1 MESNYFIFANLFNP
15 VILFFIL
22 GIIAGLLKS
31 DLELPSGVSKFL
43 HVYLLIAIGF
53 KGGVSINE
61 ISILSDSIIFTILA
75 GISVSFILP
84 FIAYKLLSIT
94 SNLDR
99 YTIAAVAA
107 SYGSVSIVTF
117 MAATNFLNSNQVSYV
132 GYIIVILALM
142 EVPAIFSGLILAN
155 RDNISKMKL
164 FKQIL
169 TSSSILLLFG
179 GLIIGWVTG
188 KNGLDSM
195 KGFIVDPFQGML
207 AIFLLDMGLVVSKN
221 INKKN
226 LFNFPV
232 LAFSIYMPMIGAV
245 LGLFVSKIIGL
256 DVGTGLLFITLCAS
270 SSYIAVPAAM
280 KMTLPQANASIY
292 IPMSLS
298 ITFPF
303 NIIFGIPFYYII
315 AKLVL

>member
-31 DLELPSGVSKFL
+31 DLELPRGVSKFL

-132 GYIIVILALM
+132 GYIIAILALM

-188 KNGLDSM
+188 KNGLDIM

-221 INKKN
+221 IHKKN

-232 LAFSIYMPMIGAV
+232 LAFAIYMPVIGAV

>member
-15 VILFFIL
+15 AILFFIL

-132 GYIIVILALM
+132 GYIIAILALM

-232 LAFSIYMPMIGAV
+232 LAFAIYMPVIGAV